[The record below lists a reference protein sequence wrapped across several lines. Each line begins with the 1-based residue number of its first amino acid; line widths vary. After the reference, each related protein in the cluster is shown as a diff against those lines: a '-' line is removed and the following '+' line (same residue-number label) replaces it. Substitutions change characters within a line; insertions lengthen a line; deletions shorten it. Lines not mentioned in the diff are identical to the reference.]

1 MRNEEAQSA
10 SERGGK
16 EPVTGFHS
24 VMLNLEAAVNHE
36 LHWLIL
42 LEDIPRF
49 GKPSEAAK
57 DHYAENAGCAS

>member
-1 MRNEEAQSA
+1 
-10 SERGGK
+10 
-16 EPVTGFHS
+16 
-24 VMLNLEAAVNHE
+24 MLNLEAAVNHE